1 MSVHPPHMNPSLA
14 VERIREIIVGRH
26 LERLE
31 NRVIRL
37 ESGNP
42 KGSSGQDNLDDRL
55 HATEARLE
63 ALKENVQRIV
73 ETSREELEARI
84 LQQRAETQ
92 RLAAQIQ
99 YVASHRLQESEAS
112 SSTHPLENKIG
123 TWIATWQKSFQE
135 QIRDREERLAVQ
147 LRSEIA
153 SLCEATNARLIRLES
168 RSLDRDS
175 MEDRFHRIAQAAR
188 TLADCASPATVG
200 SRPAPC

>member
-1 MSVHPPHMNPSLA
+1 MNPSLA

-37 ESGNP
+37 ESGNLRET
-42 KGSSGQDNLDDRL
+42 SGQISLDDRL

-84 LQQRAETQ
+84 LQQRSETQ

-99 YVASHRLQESEAS
+99 YIASHKLQESETH

-135 QIRDREERLAVQ
+135 QLRDREERLAAQ
-147 LRSEIA
+147 LRSELA
-153 SLCEATNARLIRLES
+153 SLGEATNARLTHLET
-168 RSLDRDS
+168 RSMDRDS

-188 TLADCASPATVG
+188 TLADCASPATLG